1 MKIKNVLRVGDVLYR
16 VDPRKLSIRA
26 FKIVPDELVNYIAT
40 NYEDFSLRC
49 EKRRFQIPSG
59 KFPFEFKGLLYF
71 LTEDEANEYVR
82 TQIGM

>member
-26 FKIVPDELVNYIAT
+26 FKIVPDEVVNFIAT
-40 NYEDFSLRC
+40 NYEDFSLKC
-49 EKRRFQIPSG
+49 EKRRFQIPSN

-71 LTEDEANEYVR
+71 LTEDDANEYVR